1 MEIGKDMTNPIDDKA
16 LDQLFL
22 SGRTYNGYHDK
33 PVTTEQLHAIWDLMK
48 MGPTSANMLPAR
60 LIWCHSREAKDRL
73 AACSAEGNQEKIAN
87 APAAAIIGMD
97 QDFHQHLPELFPHA
111 DAKSWFAHDPEG
123 RKIHAM
129 RNSSLQG
136 GYFILAARALGL
148 DTGPMSGFD
157 NDAVD
162 AEFFPDQPTVK
173 SNFIST
179 LGYGDP
185 ATIFDR
191 SPRPEFSKFNRII

>member
-1 MEIGKDMTNPIDDKA
+1 MGQPLSSDA
-16 LDQLFL
+16 LDTLFR
-22 SGRTYNGYHDK
+22 SARTYNGYLEK
-33 PVTTEQLHAIWDLMK
+33 PVSEGQLHEIWELMK

-60 LIWCHSREAKDRL
+60 LVWCVSQDAKDKL
-73 AACSAEGNQEKIAN
+73 AALSSGTNGAKIQK
-87 APAAAIIGMD
+87 APVTVIIGMD
-97 QDFHQHLPELFPHA
+97 VDFHEQLIDLFPHA
-111 DAKSWFAHDPEG
+111 PEARDWFPDPAAREV
-123 RKIHAM
+123 AAL

-136 GYFILAARALGL
+136 AYFILAARALGL

-157 NDAVD
+157 NSAVD
-162 AEFFPDQPTVK
+162 QAFFADTPNVK

-191 SPRPEFSKFNRII
+191 LPRPAFERFNTIA